1 MTASYRTNEGT
12 ARIIGGVGTLFAI
25 VEAAYILLFVLGAD
39 QTNKLFTLIKSWADP
54 LAVFFPGLF
63 RTDSIKLDVVINYGL
78 AAIFWLVVTSFL
90 ARMVAR
96 L

>member
-25 VEAAYILLFVLGAD
+25 VEAFYILLFVLEAD
-39 QTNKLFTLIKSWADP
+39 PANKLFTFVQSWAEP
-54 LAVFFPGLF
+54 LALFFPGLF
-63 RTDSIKLDVVINYGL
+63 RTDSVKLDVLLNYGL
-78 AAIFWLVVTSFL
+78 AAIFWLVVTSFC

>member
-1 MTASYRTNEGT
+1 MAASYRTNEGT

-54 LAVFFPGLF
+54 LALFFPGLF
-63 RTDSIKLDVVINYGL
+63 HTDSVKLDVVINYGL

-90 ARMVAR
+90 AGMVAR